1 MGVGS
6 GLSPHHARVRPP
18 SLAFLTTL
26 LDVIGLLL
34 VAAGASAAL
43 WALVGPVALI
53 VGGLI
58 VLAGSALAQRAAAPD
73 KPKGA

>member
-1 MGVGS
+1 M
-6 GLSPHHARVRPP
+6 RPP

-43 WALVGPVALI
+43 WALVGPVAL
-53 VGGLI
+53 VAAGVI
-58 VLAGSALAQRAAAPD
+58 VLGGSALASHTT

>member
-1 MGVGS
+1 MCAYR
-6 GLSPHHARVRPP
+6 ARVRPL

-43 WALVGPVALI
+43 WTLVGPAALAA
-53 VGGLI
+53 GGAV
-58 VLAGSALAQRAAAPD
+58 VLCGSAIADRAD
-73 KPKGA
+73 KSKGA